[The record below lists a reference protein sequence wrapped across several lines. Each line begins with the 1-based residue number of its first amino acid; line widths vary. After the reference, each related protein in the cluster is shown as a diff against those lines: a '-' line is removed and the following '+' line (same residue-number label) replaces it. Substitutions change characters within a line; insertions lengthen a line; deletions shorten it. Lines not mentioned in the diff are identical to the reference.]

1 MGKPSSEVVQFALV
15 GPGRSQALMA
25 HIIVSK
31 FGDHLPSRLAR
42 AATRRDRVPIV
53 LHADDTPAR
62 CWPLEPAR
70 PTPATCGPMCAMNG
84 LDLPATS

>member
-42 AATRRDRVPIV
+42 ACHWETSTLSGWVPRPH
-53 LHADDTPAR
+53 LH
-62 CWPLEPAR
+62 
-70 PTPATCGPMCAMNG
+70 
-84 LDLPATS
+84 